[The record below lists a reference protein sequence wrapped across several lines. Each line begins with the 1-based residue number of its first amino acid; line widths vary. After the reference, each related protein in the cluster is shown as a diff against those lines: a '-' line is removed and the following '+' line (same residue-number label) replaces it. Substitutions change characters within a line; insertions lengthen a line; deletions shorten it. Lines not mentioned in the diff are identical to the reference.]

1 MPDHIPLPA
10 KQYSVIYADPPWAY
24 SQGGNTK
31 SSHGIAKQHYQ
42 TMTTAEI
49 CALPVRE
56 IVREGAACFM
66 WATFPNITEAIKV
79 MEAWGFT
86 YKTAAF
92 VWVKKNRKQ
101 GGNFMGLGAYTRANA
116 EVCLLGV
123 TPGFK
128 AKTQIRAHNVHQI
141 IEAPFEGHSKK
152 PDETRRR
159 IVELLGDVPRLEM
172 FARQRADGWDALGPA
187 PISERE
193 EETVAILGLLHDVCK
208 AGVYHIERKRRRNPE
223 TGVWEDYLGYTFR
236 DPLPLGHGEKSLYQI
251 ARFIRLEDHEALA
264 IRWHMGAYDTAA
276 RTDLRDL
283 SAAMDATP
291 WVWRLHEADM
301 CAAHIDERG
310 ADE

>member
-24 SQGGNTK
+24 QQAGAT
-31 SSHGIAKQHYQ
+31 AKARGTAVKHYP

-56 IVREGAACFM
+56 IVRGGAACFM

-92 VWVKKNRKQ
+92 VWVKKNRKN
-101 GGNFMGLGAYTRANA
+101 GGNFMGMGAYTRANA

-310 ADE
+310 TDE